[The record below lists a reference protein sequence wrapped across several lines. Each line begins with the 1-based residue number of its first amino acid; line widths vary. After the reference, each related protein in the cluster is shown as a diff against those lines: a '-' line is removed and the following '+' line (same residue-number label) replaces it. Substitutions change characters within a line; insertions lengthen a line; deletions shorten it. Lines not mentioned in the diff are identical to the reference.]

1 MKTRKNL
8 VVTYIKI
15 VLVIAIIA
23 VGLYWGIKA
32 LNKGYNNEEYETI
45 KTNMLLI
52 QGKTEVIAQ
61 KVEIEEEGAE
71 YIGTKIQDKQDDAKI
86 QNLVNNNVIN
96 LKSED
101 NNYYCIDNSNLE
113 ELGLS
118 EINIENLENWDSFAH
133 LKIIIALEDEF
144 DIDIEPDDE
153 VEVE

>member
-1 MKTRKNL
+1 M
-8 VVTYIKI
+8 
-15 VLVIAIIA
+15 
-23 VGLYWGIKA
+23 GLYWGIKA
-32 LNKGYNNEEYETI
+32 LNKGYNNEEYETV

-118 EINIENLENWDSFAH
+118 EINIDDYYIVDYKQNDV
-133 LKIIIALEDEF
+133 IYVDGIQDEAGNTVYKLS
-144 DIDIEPDDE
+144 DME
-153 VEVE
+153 